1 MEKLR
6 FFNFGP
12 KLYNKLIISYPQL
25 STLMFNEDLEK
36 SRNNTITPQNFNSSN
51 MNSGEHK
58 SSMNNYIE
66 NSFDDL
72 RYN

>member
-6 FFNFGP
+6 FF

-25 STLMFNEDLEK
+25 SNLMFNEDLEK

-51 MNSGEHK
+51 MNFREHK
-58 SSMNNYIE
+58 NSMNNYIE